1 MEFVFPLK
9 GAKGEVLGIFF
20 SHRAHRVHGAF
31 WCTVRT
37 QKEPPPPN
45 PYPVG
50 QGVENEVTPI
60 ELLISETKKP
70 TSFL

>member
-1 MEFVFPLK
+1 MKCWVVFFLTELTEFTEHFGVELERRK
-9 GAKGEVLGIFF
+9 KT
-20 SHRAHRVHGAF
+20 SS
-31 WCTVRT
+31 
-37 QKEPPPPN
+37 PN

-50 QGVENEVTPI
+50 RGVESEVTPI